1 MKKDS
6 TSYGNSRVINGKN
19 IYMSVGG
26 YGKQNINI

>member
-26 YGKQNINI
+26 MVNRI